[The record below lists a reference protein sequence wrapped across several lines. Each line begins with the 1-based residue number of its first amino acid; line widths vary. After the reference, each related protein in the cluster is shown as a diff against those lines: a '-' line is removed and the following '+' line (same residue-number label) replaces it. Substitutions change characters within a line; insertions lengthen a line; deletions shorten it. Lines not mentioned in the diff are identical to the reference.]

1 LAGEHRRGRTRAG
14 RVQAAL
20 GQQAVEPDPGH
31 GRHKVT
37 VIHFTVAGSG
47 WRDDVLA
54 MFRRLSLTEHGLLEL
69 LTGLALIGAPLV
81 LGLGLVPLT
90 AGIGAGALIAG
101 LALADDM
108 PLSTHMAADM
118 AIGGLLLGA
127 AVALAAA
134 GEPVAATLLA
144 LGAAAELA
152 LSASTR
158 WTRPVP

>member
-1 LAGEHRRGRTRAG
+1 
-14 RVQAAL
+14 
-20 GQQAVEPDPGH
+20 
-31 GRHKVT
+31 
-37 VIHFTVAGSG
+37 
-47 WRDDVLA
+47 